1 MIHSVTANKTSF
13 HAVTFEKGLNL
24 IVAERTKRE
33 TDKNSRNGVGKS
45 TLFRIID
52 FCLGSDVNKPGTFMA
67 KYLDGQDWEF
77 TLELDIR
84 GQRVKVTRAVDNHKF
99 VHIVGDVSGWPV
111 PPDGL
116 PLDGYH
122 TFTIEQWRKNLGWAL
137 FDLPNVDGIGTNG
150 KPDDAF
156 SMPSAREML
165 HFFIRKG
172 YASPLQPSLYAKTD
186 ELAISYL
193 LGLNWEYVSRIG
205 DVKKKEA
212 DAKTIESAAKLELAK
227 WRRTKEALQA
237 ECNYLEGALKD
248 IKTQLD
254 DFNVLPGYAE
264 IEDRVNHLTVE
275 IHGLKN
281 TVMSG
286 QARLKAAKLNLERAQ
301 EALQPVDELY
311 AECGLVFP
319 DAVKETLERVRAF
332 HEDVTGNRRIII
344 EKEIK
349 RLEKSIAAANDRV
362 RVLAEEKRAAMQ
374 VLKTHGA
381 LEEYTK
387 LNQRYTDLARD
398 LQRKLDCLQH
408 LAEAKTSINA
418 LLAKKV
424 EIAAEAKVE
433 YEELRPTWDEAEK
446 FFRDLAQ
453 EFYGSNGTLGIE
465 LVGEK
470 RRWGFKFDPNIESDD
485 SAGIR
490 KIMICSFD
498 MTLFH
503 QQRVC
508 QRPIDFLIQ
517 DSEAFDSTDP
527 RQVAKALLAA
537 DRISRELG
545 GQCICAINSDKLNH
559 PEFMQI
565 MATDVS
571 EGFKRLT
578 LSDESDA
585 TKLLGISFGRE
596 TEVPVAAPEA
606 AEGADAG
613 DGEPPDE
620 TASGQQQGE

>member
-1 MIHSVTANKTSF
+1 MIYSVTANKTSF

-52 FCLGSDVNKPGTFMA
+52 FCLGSDVNKPGTLMA
-67 KYLDGQDWEF
+67 KYLAGQNWEF
-77 TLELDIR
+77 TVELDIR

-99 VHIVGDVSGWPV
+99 VQIVGDVSAWPV

-137 FDLPNVDGIGTNG
+137 FDLPNVDGVGTSG
-150 KPDDAF
+150 KTDDAI
-156 SMPSAREML
+156 SMPSARDML

-172 YASPLQPSLYAKTD
+172 YASPLHPSLYAKTD

-193 LGLNWEYVSRIG
+193 LGLNWEYVSRIAG
-205 DVKKKEA
+205 VKKKEA
-212 DAKTIESAAKLELAK
+212 EAKTIESAAKLELAK
-227 WRRTKEALQA
+227 WMQTEKTLRA
-237 ECNYLEGALKD
+237 ECNYLESTLKG
-248 IKTQLD
+248 IKTQLE

-264 IEDRVNHLTVE
+264 IEERVNRLTVE

-281 TVMSG
+281 RVISEQVRL
-286 QARLKAAKLNLERAQ
+286 QAARRNLDHAM
-301 EALQPVDELY
+301 EAMISVNEIYTQ
-311 AECGLVFP
+311 CGLVFP
-319 DAVKETLERVRAF
+319 DAVKERITNVMEF
-332 HEDVTGNRRIII
+332 HESVTGNRRVII
-344 EKEIK
+344 EREIR
-349 RLEKSIAAANDRV
+349 RLEKSIAAANDKV
-362 RVLAEEKRAAMQ
+362 RVLSEEKRAAMQ

-387 LNQRYTDLARD
+387 LNQRYTDLSRD

-424 EIAAEAKVE
+424 EIATEAKVE
-433 YEELRPTWDEAEK
+433 YEDLRPTWDEAEK

-470 RRWGFKFDPNIESDD
+470 KRWGFRFDPNIESDD

-508 QRPIDFLIQ
+508 QHPIDFLIQ

-545 GQCICAINSDKLNH
+545 GQCICALNSDKLNH
-559 PEFMQI
+559 PEFVQI
-565 MATDVS
+565 MPTGMS

-596 TEVPVAAPEA
+596 TEVPLAAPEA
-606 AEGADAG
+606 AAGAAAE
-613 DGEPPDE
+613 DGSPPE